1 MKIIAINGSP
11 HGKWGSCSYMLGK
24 MFEEC
29 EKHGAE
35 TEMIR
40 LIKCRINWCLGCG
53 KCMSEGV
60 CPQNDDVKE
69 IQEKMRSAD
78 GIVFASPVYVL
89 HVTGL
94 LKNFIDRCLP
104 MGHRPSL
111 HGKYCAAVSAYAGIG
126 DIEMVADYMLNFLSG
141 QGAYPVGKVCAY
153 TLNIKVS
160 EEDQEKSRQ
169 LGREMIGAIVQKK
182 NFDWEKQAFGSKH
195 FDSMKTFIN
204 ERQDFVKADFKYWK
218 EKGWIDK

>member
-11 HGKWGSCSYMLGK
+11 HGHWGSCSYLIK
-24 MFEEC
+24 NMFDEC
-29 EKHGAE
+29 EKLGAQ

-40 LIKCRINWCLGCG
+40 LIKHKINFCLGCG
-53 KCMSEGV
+53 QCMSDGV
-60 CPQNDDVKE
+60 CPQKDDVKM
-69 IQEKMRSAD
+69 IQDKMREAD

-111 HGKYCAAVSAYAGIG
+111 HGKYAAAVSAYAGIG
-126 DIEMVADYMLNFLSG
+126 DIDLVADYMLNFLSG

-160 EEDQEKSRQ
+160 EADQEKARQ
-169 LGREMIGAIVQKK
+169 MGRDMVDAIGKQKK
-182 NFDWEKQAFGSKH
+182 FDWEKRALS
-195 FDSMKTFIN
+195 SKTFQELETFIT
-204 ERQDFVKADFKYWK
+204 ERKDFAREDYKYWK
-218 EKGWIDK
+218 DKGWTKK